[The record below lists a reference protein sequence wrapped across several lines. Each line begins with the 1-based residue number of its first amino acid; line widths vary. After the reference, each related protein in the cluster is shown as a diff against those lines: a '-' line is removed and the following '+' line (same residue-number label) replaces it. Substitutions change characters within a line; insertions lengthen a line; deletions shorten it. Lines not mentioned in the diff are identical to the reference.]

1 MIKKIITK
9 ILIWEAKSA
18 IARNRPKIIGVT
30 GSSGKSSTKDA
41 IAVVLEK
48 KFTVRKSIK
57 SYNSELGLALAILG
71 LRTAWGSSLG
81 WLKNIRDGFKEIWGL
96 PDAEAGKDFPKVLV
110 LEMGV
115 DRPKDLEKLLKI
127 ARPDIGV
134 VTAIGEVP
142 VHVEFFA
149 GPEEVAREKAK
160 LVKTLSAQ
168 GHAVLNFDDDVVWDM
183 HKETKANVLSYG
195 FAKGAAILASNIN
208 VSIEKGISFKLN
220 YEGNSLPVRLKNVF
234 GKHHIYA
241 TLAAAAVGIIYEM
254 NLIEIVEA
262 LNLYKPP
269 PGRLQLIKGVKN
281 SWILDD
287 SYNASPL
294 ATHAALDTLG
304 ELEANLPDG
313 KAGRKIAVF
322 GDMLEIGKF
331 TIVAHKA
338 VGERAAKITDLFITV
353 GPRTKFAVEGA
364 ISTGMDKSKV
374 FNFSTS
380 REAAAFLKDKIA
392 EGDLILV
399 KGSQAMRMER
409 IVEEIMSE
417 PDRASELLCRQD
429 EYWKKKE

>member
-1 MIKKIITK
+1 MIKDIITK
-9 ILIWEAKSA
+9 ILVWEAKVA
-18 IARNRPKIIGVT
+18 LARHTPKIIGIT

-48 KFTVRKSIK
+48 KFRIRKSIK
-57 SYNSELGLALAILG
+57 SYNSELGLALAVLG
-71 LRTAWGSSLG
+71 LQTAWSNPLG
-81 WLKNIRDGFKEIWGL
+81 WIKNITEGFKEIWRK
-96 PDAEAGKDFPKVLV
+96 DAPKILV

-149 GPEEVAREKAK
+149 GPEEVAKEKAK
-160 LVKTLSAQ
+160 LVRALSAQ
-168 GHAVLNFDDDVVWDM
+168 GHAVLNFDDEVVWGM
-183 HKETKANVLSYG
+183 RKEIKANVISYG
-195 FAKGAAILASNIN
+195 FGKGAKILASNIN
-208 VSIEKGISFKLN
+208 ISIEKGISFKLN

-241 TLAAAAVGIIYEM
+241 ALSAAAVGIIYEM

-262 LNLYKPP
+262 LSLYKPP
-269 PGRLQLIKGVKN
+269 PGRLRLIGGIKN
-281 SWILDD
+281 SLILDD

-294 ATHAALDTLG
+294 ATHAALDTLA
-304 ELEANLPDG
+304 ELAVPSEALA
-313 KAGRKIAVF
+313 KEGRKIVVF

-338 VGERAAKITDLFITV
+338 VGEKAAKIADMFIAV
-353 GPRTKFAVEGA
+353 GPRAKFAVEGA
-364 ISTGMDKSKV
+364 IFAGMDKSRV

-380 REAAAFLKDKIA
+380 REAAAFLKEKIT
-392 EGDLILV
+392 EGDLILI

-409 IVEEIMSE
+409 VVLEIMSE
-417 PDRASELLCRQD
+417 PNLASELLCRQD
-429 EYWKKKE
+429 DYWKNKE